1 MITRERAASVDN
13 FVRQFAAERMTD
25 GVEKIAADMIGGIL
39 HWVMR
44 NAEMAGEDG
53 RKPALGVA
61 RVGLSSFISDLHR
74 IEGNPKPPECY
85 TLITVR
91 TEEGLWVSET
101 GYEELVQR
109 GK

>member
-13 FVRQFAAERMTD
+13 FVRQFAAEREQD
-25 GVEKIAADMIGGIL
+25 GVDKIAAEMIGGIL

-44 NAEMAGEDG
+44 NAEMAGDDG

-61 RVGLSSFISDLHR
+61 RLGLSSFVNDVHRVEGGESD
-74 IEGNPKPPECY
+74 PDCY

-91 TEEGLWVSET
+91 TEQGLWVSET
-101 GYEELVQR
+101 GYEEMVQ
-109 GK
+109 

>member
-1 MITRERAASVDN
+1 MINRQRAASVDN
-13 FVRQFAAERMTD
+13 FVRQFAAEREHE

-44 NAEMAGEDG
+44 NAEMAGDDG
-53 RKPALGVA
+53 RKPALAVA
-61 RVGLSSFISDLHR
+61 RIGLSSFISDVHR
-74 IEGNPKPPECY
+74 IEGVPKAPECY

-101 GYEELVQR
+101 GYEELVQ
-109 GK
+109 

>member
-13 FVRQFAAERMTD
+13 FVRQFATGREHQGAD
-25 GVEKIAADMIGGIL
+25 KIAAEIIGSIL

-44 NAEMAGEDG
+44 NAEMVGEDG

-61 RVGLSSFISDLHR
+61 RVGLSSFISDVHR
-74 IEGNPKPPECY
+74 IEGDPKAPETY

-101 GYEELVQR
+101 GHEEMVE
-109 GK
+109 

>member
-1 MITRERAASVDN
+1 MITRERAAGVDG
-13 FVRQFAAERMTD
+13 FVRQFAAGREHEN
-25 GVEKIAADMIGGIL
+25 VEKLAAEMIGGIL

-44 NAEMAGEDG
+44 NAEMQGDDG

-61 RVGLSSFISDLHR
+61 RAGLSGFISDVHR
-74 IEGNPKPPECY
+74 IEGDPKPPETY

-101 GYEELVQR
+101 GYEEHIQ
-109 GK
+109 